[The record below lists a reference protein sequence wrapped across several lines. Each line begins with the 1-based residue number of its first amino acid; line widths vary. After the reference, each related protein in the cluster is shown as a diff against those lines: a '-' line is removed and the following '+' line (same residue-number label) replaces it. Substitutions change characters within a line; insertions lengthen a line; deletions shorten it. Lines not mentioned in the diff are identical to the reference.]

1 MVGKPAI
8 NDEEAEAVSI
18 NNHGLDSHRTRDQID
33 DDAMTGS
40 SSTVLLCWMM
50 DGELAV
56 NAKEAEAA
64 STSVGFM
71 AIVQGVTLPLPVLP
85 LVFPSFGSFSS
96 AEAVTRSLAYNPITQ
111 HPRLPAAAAA
121 AAAAADAPDV
131 GARRHP
137 SYLAQSCRTRAPIRL
152 KRLKL
157 LTDESSGTP
166 PLVCSLS
173 ACDDSS
179 KGNLPGRCPEQHQ
192 TVSCSDDQTQNT
204 GLYAAMQETVCSIN
218 SNGGMNPQSELGY
231 SADQNGTHSAYA
243 QHQSLE
249 GCMYMNEHGQ
259 MCGPYPPEQLYDGL
273 STGFLPQNLA
283 IYVMSGGKM
292 ANPVPLS
299 FLKQFLLQW
308 NIGVAASTPNES
320 TETKKVA
327 PNDKLILPNAL
338 SSEESC
344 WMFEDAEGCRHGPHS
359 LAELSYWHHSSY
371 IQDLSM
377 VRETIWSDDDA
388 LIILNT
394 SVGQQLLSE
403 MIYHIDG
410 KFGPYTLAS
419 LIGWWSG
426 GHAEISEASTDNSAS
441 LNGLMCGVVDD
452 VSHQLHADL
461 IASEKNKKQLA
472 AKLKNQVTKPDI
484 VSNNKFSILK
494 ANVDTR
500 SAVSTKGNS
509 SHNTAP
515 VDSSVVQSN
524 NFAGVLS
531 AVRETIYYESMK
543 DIWDGV
549 LCGPVMDY
557 CDVWLQKNSHLNLRS
572 TVISDTLDGIDSQD
586 TDEMSQKD
594 LNAPGCDMDFPP
606 GFGPSCGSE
615 TSITLFSGPLRG
627 AQMMLANELY
637 VASKQSL
644 FCYFQE
650 VIAEEIT
657 NCLCLELESGI
668 DEEQIGTPM
677 HAPESPISTGVCAH
691 KVLDPVEM
699 ALEEELKTVMVLD
712 EELKTVEMVLD
723 EELRSVE
730 MAPAEE
736 LKRGEVDKTT
746 ITSVTET
753 AIDQTLI
760 VAEKTA
766 DNAMTSHEEHASL
779 SLSHAS
785 IFDKMDICKPAELG
799 DSFDEMPPG
808 METGLDPLPLMGKI
822 RYKPSKSMNPIP
834 AISRYITLALCR
846 QNLHENVMKEWTALS
861 SGTISKCLDSWYT
874 RQYDVSK
881 SADGS
886 SKLKEYTYYR
896 KRKLKKTSQAAQPKE
911 PVEIPMDEQLS
922 KPLCEL
928 VERKIYVKT
937 IQESRKTVTS
947 KSVSTVDKP
956 CRRGAKNRA
965 NDAYGLNIQQDMKLL
980 SSEVPKRNRTSRPTK
995 KHVTTTK
1002 TTMAN
1007 NSMATKPV
1015 KKRKGRNTSIEPIQK
1030 VKPIILCPES
1040 DGCARASI
1048 SGWEW
1053 RNWARN
1059 ATPSERARVRGYR
1072 VRNILSA
1079 SEKNVWTSQAK
1090 VPSARTNRVKLRNL
1104 LAAAEGSEL
1113 LKITQMKARKKR
1125 LRFQRSKIHEWGLV
1139 ALESIDA
1146 EDFVIEYV
1154 GELIRR
1160 RVVDATKRGGLAR
1173 FINHSCEVSARAH
1186 VSLCVSWVNELS
1198 VEATPQEKPVKILLY
1213 ENYVY
1218 QTEHGSQCPSRDLLG
1233 WRWPVCSG
1241 LHARHNGIMLHES
1254 ITICEFNTE
1263 TSNSLSLPIMKK
1275 GCEHRAS

>member
-1 MVGKPAI
+1 MPHARSDPG
-8 NDEEAEAVSI
+8 D
-18 NNHGLDSHRTRDQID
+18 
-33 DDAMTGS
+33 
-40 SSTVLLCWMM
+40 
-50 DGELAV
+50 DGEP
-56 NAKEAEAA
+56 
-64 STSVGFM
+64 SVLDFHSSY
-71 AIVQGVTLPLPVLP
+71 AI
-85 LVFPSFGSFSS
+85 S
-96 AEAVTRSLAYNPITQ
+96 
-111 HPRLPAAAAA
+111 
-121 AAAAADAPDV
+121 
-131 GARRHP
+131 
-137 SYLAQSCRTRAPIRL
+137 RL

-204 GLYAAMQETVCSIN
+204 
-218 SNGGMNPQSELGY
+218 
-231 SADQNGTHSAYA
+231 
-243 QHQSLE
+243 
-249 GCMYMNEHGQ
+249 
-259 MCGPYPPEQLYDGL
+259 
-273 STGFLPQNLA
+273 
-283 IYVMSGGKM
+283 
-292 ANPVPLS
+292 
-299 FLKQFLLQW
+299 
-308 NIGVAASTPNES
+308 ASTPNES

-377 VRETIWSDDDA
+377 
-388 LIILNT
+388 
-394 SVGQQLLSE
+394 
-403 MIYHIDG
+403 IYHIDG

-419 LIGWWSG
+419 LI
-426 GHAEISEASTDNSAS
+426 
-441 LNGLMCGVVDD
+441 VDD
-452 VSHQLHADL
+452 VSHQLHAGIMKSARRILIDEIFSCVLPDL

-1160 RVVDATKRGGLAR
+1160 RVSDIRESQYEKSGIGSSYLFRLDDDFVVDATKRGGLAR
-1173 FINHSCEVSARAH
+1173 FINHSCEPNCYTKVITVEGQKKIFIYAKRRIYAGE
-1186 VSLCVSWVNELS
+1186 ELTYNYKFPL
-1198 VEATPQEKPVKILLY
+1198 EEKKIPC
-1213 ENYVY
+1213 
-1218 QTEHGSQCPSRDLLG
+1218 HCGSRRCRGSM
-1233 WRWPVCSG
+1233 
-1241 LHARHNGIMLHES
+1241 N
-1254 ITICEFNTE
+1254 
-1263 TSNSLSLPIMKK
+1263 
-1275 GCEHRAS
+1275 